1 MMKFFFNF
9 YITFI
14 LLVIYASTCALGT
27 FVENDFGVWDAKI
40 LIYNTAFFN
49 ALHALI
55 FVNLAGLIVRFRMWK
70 KPASFAFHSAI
81 LLIIAG
87 AAITRFWGLEASLHI
102 QNEQLSSVAISQD
115 QHIIIISDKN
125 GSVEQSHFPI
135 FISPLKNYAELFENY
150 LPAFIAKPLGFVF
163 GDITQGFVP
172 QKLTLNGDEIS
183 IKFDE
188 FKPAMPPVTHFPMIK
203 LSVSEGNE
211 TISKPLAQNFFDESL
226 TEFNF
231 GDNAIL
237 LSWGAR
243 FIKLPFAVFLESLK
257 VQNYPGST
265 NPSSHTASILLLE
278 NNTSQEATLSMSKIT
293 DFNGYRLFL
302 SSLDEDKNGAF
313 FTVNKDPGK
322 LITYVGYFVLFAG
335 LILSLFAR
343 NGRFVMLCKRLSFVF
358 ALALV
363 FYALPLQAELEANS
377 TILSPSEN
385 NANSANLNDKNALNL
400 SENATNLNENAL
412 NLSTNATSNESN
424 LNLNAN
430 ALNSSAQNSS
440 ISDEIL
446 AQLRTSAFKSH
457 ATNFAKIPVLSYEGR
472 VKPFGA
478 LTLDLINKISHKSS
492 LYGLS
497 HKELV
502 LGAMLYYDEFMQI
515 PLIRVRDER
524 LKAII
529 GTDKDYI
536 CVEDVYKNGV
546 YKLKDEVAN
555 AQNHAGQKSP
565 YQKDVLSVDEAV
577 NLLIAT
583 SRGEVLRIFADKTR
597 SEWLSPSEAIQNL
610 DISGAGEVQ
619 GLLESYFN
627 ALANAIQSGDFSKA
641 NAALSELKDYQLDK
655 GAFLMPNAF
664 TLWAENL
671 LLDLDAF
678 ANLGKFYAAFGV
690 LLLLCVLV
698 LTARGRELSAK
709 FKLGVRGVF
718 YASFALF
725 VLAFGLRWFI
735 GTHAVWSN
743 AYESMLLIGV
753 VLALLTLVL
762 SRNLLF
768 LALGAFGVGVILCVA
783 NLGFMDPQI
792 TPLMPVL
799 QSYWL
804 NIHVST
810 ITASYAFFV
819 MAYLSSLAGLVG
831 LVCRAKSVPNLAVL
845 TEIVLALGLVLLVIG
860 TFLGGIWANESW
872 GRYWGWDPKET
883 WSLILA
889 VVYMLVLHARFLPR
903 LNSPFALFCGACVGF
918 FVMLMTYF
926 GVNYFLSGKHSYATG
941 ESNGVP
947 LSVFVLMVLNLA
959 LMLTAWLRSKV
970 K

>member
-1 MMKFFFNF
+1 MKFFFNF
-9 YITFI
+9 YITFV

-163 GDITQGFVP
+163 GDITQGFAP

-265 NPSSHTASILLLE
+265 NPSSHTANILLLE

-363 FYALPLQAELEANS
+363 FYALPLQAELETNS
-377 TILSPSEN
+377 TILNPSEN
-385 NANSANLNDKNALNL
+385 NANSANLNAQN
-400 SENATNLNENAL
+400 
-412 NLSTNATSNESN
+412 
-424 LNLNAN
+424 
-430 ALNSSAQNSS
+430 AQNSS

-524 LKAII
+524 LKALI

-546 YKLKDEVAN
+546 YKLKNEVAN

-725 VLAFGLRWFI
+725 VFAFGLRWFI

-831 LVCRAKSVPNLAVL
+831 LVCRAKSTPNLAVL
-845 TEIVLALGLVLLVIG
+845 TEIVLTLGLVLLVIG

-959 LMLTAWLRSKV
+959 LMLTAWLRSKA

>member
-102 QNEQLSSVAISQD
+102 QNEQLSSLAISQD

-163 GDITQGFVP
+163 GDITQGFAP

-265 NPSSHTASILLLE
+265 NPSSYTANILLLE

-358 ALALV
+358 ALTLV
-363 FYALPLQAELEANS
+363 FYALPLQAELETNS
-377 TILSPSEN
+377 TILSPSKN

-400 SENATNLNENAL
+400 SK
-412 NLSTNATSNESN
+412 NATSNESN
-424 LNLNAN
+424 LILNAN
-430 ALNSSAQNSS
+430 ALNSS

-446 AQLRTSAFKSH
+446 AKLRTSAFKSH

-524 LKAII
+524 LKALI

-698 LTARGRELSAK
+698 LTARGCEMSAK

-725 VLAFGLRWFI
+725 VLAFALRWLI

-831 LVCRAKSVPNLAVL
+831 LVCRAKSVLNLAVL
-845 TEIVLALGLVLLVIG
+845 TEIVLTLGLVLLVIG

-959 LMLTAWLRSKV
+959 LMLTAWLRSKT

>member
-1 MMKFFFNF
+1 MKFFFNF

-115 QHIIIISDKN
+115 QYIIIISDKN

-163 GDITQGFVP
+163 GDITQGFAP

-265 NPSSHTASILLLE
+265 NPSSHTANILLLE

-313 FTVNKDPGK
+313 FTINKDPGK

-363 FYALPLQAELEANS
+363 FYALPLQAELETNS
-377 TILSPSEN
+377 TILNPSEN
-385 NANSANLNDKNALNL
+385 NANSAILSDKNAL
-400 SENATNLNENAL
+400 
-412 NLSTNATSNESN
+412 
-424 LNLNAN
+424 
-430 ALNSSAQNSS
+430 NSS

-446 AQLRTSAFKSH
+446 AQLRTSAFKNH

-524 LKAII
+524 LKALI

-678 ANLGKFYAAFGV
+678 ANLGKFYATFGV

-845 TEIVLALGLVLLVIG
+845 TEIVLTLGLVLLVIG

-959 LMLTAWLRSKV
+959 LMLTAWLRSKA

>member
-1 MMKFFFNF
+1 MKFFFNF

-163 GDITQGFVP
+163 GDITQGFAP

-265 NPSSHTASILLLE
+265 NPSSHTANILLLE

-313 FTVNKDPGK
+313 FTINKDPGK

-358 ALALV
+358 ALTLV
-363 FYALPLQAELEANS
+363 FYALPLQAELETNS

-385 NANSANLNDKNALNL
+385 NANSANLSDKNALNL
-400 SENATNLNENAL
+400 ST
-412 NLSTNATSNESN
+412 
-424 LNLNAN
+424 
-430 ALNSSAQNSS
+430 QNSS

-446 AQLRTSAFKSH
+446 AQLRTSAFKNH

-524 LKAII
+524 LKALI

-725 VLAFGLRWFI
+725 VLAFALRWFI

-845 TEIVLALGLVLLVIG
+845 TEIVLTLGLVLLVIG

-889 VVYMLVLHARFLPR
+889 VVYMLALHARFLPR

-959 LMLTAWLRSKV
+959 LMLTAWLRSKT

>member
-1 MMKFFFNF
+1 MKFFFNF

-163 GDITQGFVP
+163 GDITQGFAP

-358 ALALV
+358 ALTLV
-363 FYALPLQAELEANS
+363 FYALPLQAELETNS
-377 TILSPSEN
+377 TTLNPSEN
-385 NANSANLNDKNALNL
+385 NANSANL
-400 SENATNLNENAL
+400 SE
-412 NLSTNATSNESN
+412 
-424 LNLNAN
+424 N
-430 ALNSSAQNSS
+430 ALNSSTQNAQNSS

-524 LKAII
+524 LKALI

-845 TEIVLALGLVLLVIG
+845 TEIVLTLGLVLLVIG

-947 LSVFVLMVLNLA
+947 LSVFVLMILNLA
-959 LMLTAWLRSKV
+959 LMLTAWLRSKA

>member
-1 MMKFFFNF
+1 MKFFFNF

-102 QNEQLSSVAISQD
+102 QNEQLSSLAISQD

-163 GDITQGFVP
+163 GDITQGFAP

-265 NPSSHTASILLLE
+265 NPSSHTANILLLE

-363 FYALPLQAELEANS
+363 FYALPLQA
-377 TILSPSEN
+377 
-385 NANSANLNDKNALNL
+385 
-400 SENATNLNENAL
+400 
-412 NLSTNATSNESN
+412 
-424 LNLNAN
+424 
-430 ALNSSAQNSS
+430 
-440 ISDEIL
+440 
-446 AQLRTSAFKSH
+446 
-457 ATNFAKIPVLSYEGR
+457 
-472 VKPFGA
+472 
-478 LTLDLINKISHKSS
+478 
-492 LYGLS
+492 
-497 HKELV
+497 
-502 LGAMLYYDEFMQI
+502 
-515 PLIRVRDER
+515 VR
-524 LKAII
+524 
-529 GTDKDYI
+529 
-536 CVEDVYKNGV
+536 
-546 YKLKDEVAN
+546 
-555 AQNHAGQKSP
+555 
-565 YQKDVLSVDEAV
+565 
-577 NLLIAT
+577 
-583 SRGEVLRIFADKTR
+583 
-597 SEWLSPSEAIQNL
+597 
-610 DISGAGEVQ
+610 
-619 GLLESYFN
+619 
-627 ALANAIQSGDFSKA
+627 
-641 NAALSELKDYQLDK
+641 
-655 GAFLMPNAF
+655 
-664 TLWAENL
+664 
-671 LLDLDAF
+671 
-678 ANLGKFYAAFGV
+678 GKFYNFKPK
-690 LLLLCVLV
+690 
-698 LTARGRELSAK
+698 RKQRK
-709 FKLGVRGVF
+709 FSEFKR
-718 YASFALF
+718 
-725 VLAFGLRWFI
+725 
-735 GTHAVWSN
+735 
-743 AYESMLLIGV
+743 
-753 VLALLTLVL
+753 
-762 SRNLLF
+762 
-768 LALGAFGVGVILCVA
+768 
-783 NLGFMDPQI
+783 
-792 TPLMPVL
+792 
-799 QSYWL
+799 
-804 NIHVST
+804 
-810 ITASYAFFV
+810 
-819 MAYLSSLAGLVG
+819 
-831 LVCRAKSVPNLAVL
+831 
-845 TEIVLALGLVLLVIG
+845 
-860 TFLGGIWANESW
+860 
-872 GRYWGWDPKET
+872 
-883 WSLILA
+883 
-889 VVYMLVLHARFLPR
+889 
-903 LNSPFALFCGACVGF
+903 
-918 FVMLMTYF
+918 
-926 GVNYFLSGKHSYATG
+926 
-941 ESNGVP
+941 
-947 LSVFVLMVLNLA
+947 
-959 LMLTAWLRSKV
+959 
-970 K
+970 

>member
-1 MMKFFFNF
+1 MKFFFNF

-55 FVNLAGLIVRFRMWK
+55 FVNLVGLIVRFRMWK

-87 AAITRFWGLEASLHI
+87 AAITRFCGLEASLHI

-163 GDITQGFVP
+163 GDITQGFAP

-203 LSVSEGNE
+203 LSVSEDNK

-243 FIKLPFAVFLESLK
+243 FIKLPFAVFLESLN

-265 NPSSHTASILLLE
+265 NPSSHTANILLLE

-377 TILSPSEN
+377 TTLNPSEN
-385 NANSANLNDKNALNL
+385 NANSANL
-400 SENATNLNENAL
+400 SE
-412 NLSTNATSNESN
+412 
-424 LNLNAN
+424 N
-430 ALNSSAQNSS
+430 ALNSSTQNAQNSS

-524 LKAII
+524 LKALI

-845 TEIVLALGLVLLVIG
+845 TEIVLTLGLVLLVIG

-947 LSVFVLMVLNLA
+947 LSVFVLMILNLA
-959 LMLTAWLRSKV
+959 LMLTAWLRSKA

>member
-55 FVNLAGLIVRFRMWK
+55 FVNLVGLIVRFRMWK

-87 AAITRFWGLEASLHI
+87 AAITRFCGLEASLHI

-163 GDITQGFVP
+163 GDITQGFAP

-203 LSVSEGNE
+203 LSVSEDNK

-243 FIKLPFAVFLESLK
+243 FIKLPFAVFLESLN

-265 NPSSHTASILLLE
+265 NPSSHTANILLLE

-377 TILSPSEN
+377 TTLNPSEN
-385 NANSANLNDKNALNL
+385 NANSANL
-400 SENATNLNENAL
+400 SE
-412 NLSTNATSNESN
+412 
-424 LNLNAN
+424 N
-430 ALNSSAQNSS
+430 ALNSSTQNAQNSS

-524 LKAII
+524 LKALI

-845 TEIVLALGLVLLVIG
+845 TEIVLTLGLVLLVIG

-947 LSVFVLMVLNLA
+947 LSVFVLMILNLA
-959 LMLTAWLRSKV
+959 LMLTAWLRSKA

>member
-163 GDITQGFVP
+163 GDITQGFAP

-265 NPSSHTASILLLE
+265 NPSSHTANILLLE

-363 FYALPLQAELEANS
+363 FYALPLQAELETNS
-377 TILSPSEN
+377 TILNPSEN
-385 NANSANLNDKNALNL
+385 NANSANLNAQN
-400 SENATNLNENAL
+400 
-412 NLSTNATSNESN
+412 
-424 LNLNAN
+424 
-430 ALNSSAQNSS
+430 AQNSS

-446 AQLRTSAFKSH
+446 AQLRTSAFKNH

-524 LKAII
+524 LKALI

-698 LTARGRELSAK
+698 LTARGRELGAK

-725 VLAFGLRWFI
+725 VLAFALRWFI

-831 LVCRAKSVPNLAVL
+831 LVCRAKSTPNLAVL
-845 TEIVLALGLVLLVIG
+845 TEIVLTLGLVLLVIG

-959 LMLTAWLRSKV
+959 LMLTAWLRSKA

>member
-115 QHIIIISDKN
+115 QYIIIISDKN

-163 GDITQGFVP
+163 GDITQGFAP

-265 NPSSHTASILLLE
+265 NPSSHTANILLLE

-313 FTVNKDPGK
+313 FTINKDPGK

-363 FYALPLQAELEANS
+363 FYALPLQAELETNS
-377 TILSPSEN
+377 TILNPSEN
-385 NANSANLNDKNALNL
+385 NANSAILSDKNA
-400 SENATNLNENAL
+400 
-412 NLSTNATSNESN
+412 

-430 ALNSSAQNSS
+430 ALNSS

-446 AQLRTSAFKSH
+446 AQLRTSAFKNH

-524 LKAII
+524 LKALI

-678 ANLGKFYAAFGV
+678 ANLGKFYATFGV

-831 LVCRAKSVPNLAVL
+831 LVCRAKSTPNLAVL
-845 TEIVLALGLVLLVIG
+845 TEIVLTLGLVLLVIG

-959 LMLTAWLRSKV
+959 LMLTAWLRSKA

>member
-1 MMKFFFNF
+1 M
-9 YITFI
+9 
-14 LLVIYASTCALGT
+14 
-27 FVENDFGVWDAKI
+27 
-40 LIYNTAFFN
+40 
-49 ALHALI
+49 
-55 FVNLAGLIVRFRMWK
+55 
-70 KPASFAFHSAI
+70 
-81 LLIIAG
+81 
-87 AAITRFWGLEASLHI
+87 
-102 QNEQLSSVAISQD
+102 
-115 QHIIIISDKN
+115 
-125 GSVEQSHFPI
+125 
-135 FISPLKNYAELFENY
+135 
-150 LPAFIAKPLGFVF
+150 
-163 GDITQGFVP
+163 
-172 QKLTLNGDEIS
+172 
-183 IKFDE
+183 
-188 FKPAMPPVTHFPMIK
+188 
-203 LSVSEGNE
+203 
-211 TISKPLAQNFFDESL
+211 
-226 TEFNF
+226 
-231 GDNAIL
+231 
-237 LSWGAR
+237 
-243 FIKLPFAVFLESLK
+243 
-257 VQNYPGST
+257 
-265 NPSSHTASILLLE
+265 
-278 NNTSQEATLSMSKIT
+278 
-293 DFNGYRLFL
+293 
-302 SSLDEDKNGAF
+302 
-313 FTVNKDPGK
+313 
-322 LITYVGYFVLFAG
+322 
-335 LILSLFAR
+335 
-343 NGRFVMLCKRLSFVF
+343 
-358 ALALV
+358 
-363 FYALPLQAELEANS
+363 
-377 TILSPSEN
+377 
-385 NANSANLNDKNALNL
+385 
-400 SENATNLNENAL
+400 
-412 NLSTNATSNESN
+412 
-424 LNLNAN
+424 
-430 ALNSSAQNSS
+430 
-440 ISDEIL
+440 
-446 AQLRTSAFKSH
+446 
-457 ATNFAKIPVLSYEGR
+457 SYEGR

-492 LYGLS
+492 LYELS

-524 LKAII
+524 LKALI

-655 GAFLMPNAF
+655 GEFLMPNAF

-690 LLLLCVLV
+690 LLLLSVLV
-698 LTARGRELSAK
+698 LTARGREMSAK

-743 AYESMLLIGV
+743 AYESMLLIGI

-845 TEIVLALGLVLLVIG
+845 TEIVLTLGLVLLVIG

-918 FVMLMTYF
+918 FIMLMTYF

-959 LMLTAWLRSKV
+959 LMLTAWLRSKA